1 MGWDEEED
9 EDEEGEEEE
18 EEELEADFSVSLV
31 PLFLFLLSSNWS
43 VFFRF
48 LDEGSVSSENNKNA
62 SIQVSFLR
70 FTVATP

>member
-31 PLFLFLLSSNWS
+31 PFFLFVLASNWS

-62 SIQVSFLR
+62 SLQVSLLR

>member
-1 MGWDEEED
+1 MGWDEE
-9 EDEEGEEEE
+9 GEE

-31 PLFLFLLSSNWS
+31 PFFLFLLGSNCS

-62 SIQVSFLR
+62 SIQVSLLR

>member
-1 MGWDEEED
+1 MGWDEE
-9 EDEEGEEEE
+9 GEE

-31 PLFLFLLSSNWS
+31 PFFLFLLASNWS

-48 LDEGSVSSENNKNA
+48 LDEGSVSSENNKIA
-62 SIQVSFLR
+62 SIQVSLLR

>member
-31 PLFLFLLSSNWS
+31 PFFLFLLASNWS

-48 LDEGSVSSENNKNA
+48 LDEGSVSSENNKIA
-62 SIQVSFLR
+62 SIQVSLLR